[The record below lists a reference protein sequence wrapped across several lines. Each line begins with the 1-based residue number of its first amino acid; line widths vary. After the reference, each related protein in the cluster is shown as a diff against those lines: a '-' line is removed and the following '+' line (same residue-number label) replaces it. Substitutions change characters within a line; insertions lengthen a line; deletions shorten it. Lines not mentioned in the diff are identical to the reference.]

1 LYCNRRRPKNQNNFG
16 ANRPVRV
23 RGNEEQVQPYIYEW
37 EQEVTRSMANRKI
50 KQVLVVLI
58 NNEQYFL
65 FILTF
70 LSILKIHS
78 FIKC

>member
-1 LYCNRRRPKNQNNFG
+1 LYCNRRRPKNQNNFR

-23 RGNEEQVQPYIYEW
+23 RGNEEQVQAYIYEW

-50 KQVLVVLI
+50 KHVLVVLI